1 MDHRDDLNLFGSFAP
16 RGARFDA
23 RRMAISF
30 TIETAVPVSR
40 EAHAEAA
47 RLRAVAVQAERVVQA
62 AWRKHVDAA
71 CADPRG
77 FDSAARAAA
86 EDATAGLSAELFA
99 AREAA
104 EAADEALDRRVEVQH
119 TLPCRMAVCAD
130 CGGRGSYANPGI
142 DAHGIS
148 SEEWS
153 DWDDEDREHYLSGGY
168 VTCEGCRGQRV
179 VPVPVEADGCS
190 SAAHKSAWAAYT
202 EWADEE
208 ADYRAERAA
217 EIRMGY

>member
-1 MDHRDDLNLFGSFAP
+1 MDHRDALNLFGSFAP

-23 RRMAISF
+23 RRMVLSF
-30 TIETAVPVSR
+30 A
-40 EAHAEAA
+40 AE
-47 RLRAVAVQAERVVQA
+47 
-62 AWRKHVDAA
+62 
-71 CADPRG
+71 G
-77 FDSAARAAA
+77 ARA
-86 EDATAGLSAELFA
+86 E
-99 AREAA
+99 
-104 EAADEALDRRVEVQH
+104 VEH
-119 TLPCRMAVCAD
+119 ALPCRMEVCAD

-168 VTCEGCRGQRV
+168 DVTCEGCRGQRV

-190 SAAHKSAWAAYT
+190 SAAHKAAWAAYT